1 VEAYLALAYPKAQ
14 MKSRADISGISHPS
28 LNVDLINQG
37 KALERLGLDRVR
49 PVLVLCP
56 GAEFGPSKRWPEG
69 HYAVVA
75 QKYLDEG
82 WQVWIFGSGKDVPVA
97 NTIRERINPLSR
109 PNCHV
114 LAGKTN
120 LYEAIDLMA
129 LAGRVISNDSGL
141 MHIAAALNRP
151 LIGVYGSTSPLYTP
165 PLADRVEIV
174 HTDIE
179 CRPCF
184 KRTCK
189 FGHLKCLI
197 ELMPEQ
203 VIEAGRR
210 LECAESPDQ
219 PIVLQVGE
227 PPRFVS
233 DASKRSEP
241 T

>member
-1 VEAYLALAYPKAQ
+1 
-14 MKSRADISGISHPS
+14 
-28 LNVDLINQG
+28 
-37 KALERLGLDRVR
+37 
-49 PVLVLCP
+49 
-56 GAEFGPSKRWPEG
+56 
-69 HYAVVA
+69 
-75 QKYLDEG
+75 
-82 WQVWIFGSGKDVPVA
+82 
-97 NTIRERINPLSR
+97 
-109 PNCHV
+109 
-114 LAGKTN
+114 
-120 LYEAIDLMA
+120 
-129 LAGRVISNDSGL
+129 
-141 MHIAAALNRP
+141 IAAALNRP

-165 PLADRVEIV
+165 PLAYRVEIV

>member
-1 VEAYLALAYPKAQ
+1 
-14 MKSRADISGISHPS
+14 
-28 LNVDLINQG
+28 
-37 KALERLGLDRVR
+37 
-49 PVLVLCP
+49 
-56 GAEFGPSKRWPEG
+56 
-69 HYAVVA
+69 
-75 QKYLDEG
+75 
-82 WQVWIFGSGKDVPVA
+82 
-97 NTIRERINPLSR
+97 
-109 PNCHV
+109 
-114 LAGKTN
+114 
-120 LYEAIDLMA
+120 MA

-203 VIEAGRR
+203 VIEACKR
-210 LECAESPDQ
+210 LECGESAAQ
-219 PIVLQVGE
+219 PIALQRVD
-227 PPRFVS
+227 PPHFV
-233 DASKRSEP
+233 ANAGKRSEP
-241 T
+241 E